1 MQNQLKI
8 YNSLSRKKELFQAI
22 NPPFV
27 GMYVCGPTV
36 YSDVHLG
43 NCRTFTSFDIIYRYL
58 RHLGYQV
65 RYVRNITDVG
75 HLTGDSDEGED
86 KISKKAKLENL
97 EPMEIVQKYTVGLH
111 EVMQMLNNLPP
122 NIEPSATGHLM
133 EQIEATQKIV
143 KNGFAYEVNGSV
155 YFDVESFSKQHKY
168 GELSGRTVEDQQAG
182 YRTLTSQDEKRNPED
197 FALWKNASKEH
208 LMKWE
213 SPWGIGFPGWHI
225 ECSAMSSKYLGKQ
238 FDIHGGGLDL
248 KFPHHE
254 CEIAQSVAQNGEQP
268 VKYWLHANML
278 TINGQKM
285 SKSLGNSILPHE
297 LFSGNHALLD
307 QGYSAMTLRF
317 FMLQTHY
324 RSTMDITNDALKAA
338 RKTYKKVMN
347 GLRVIKQMQYKEDEN
362 IEKNELLNA
371 QIRKFIAGM
380 YEGMDDDFNT
390 AKALA
395 SLFEILKKINSLHT
409 DSISISALE
418 NEVFLEMKT
427 AYLDFIENIFGLK
440 EEQPAQIELVEAL
453 LQIYREAK
461 QVKNYGQVDAIRS
474 HLKSVG
480 IVVKDMKNRIE
491 WEYEE

>member
-1 MQNQLKI
+1 
-8 YNSLSRKKELFQAI
+8 
-22 NPPFV
+22 
-27 GMYVCGPTV
+27 
-36 YSDVHLG
+36 
-43 NCRTFTSFDIIYRYL
+43 L